1 MASNIRIIMADQQSR
16 LMSYDGFR
24 AFAADI
30 ITRIKAHITALFAAE
45 KADFS
50 QYVEEGKQY
59 IDQVQANYAGA
70 VYLSQEEYDA
80 LTDEQKNDTTKVYF
94 IEEQL

>member
-1 MASNIRIIMADQQSR
+1 MAERK
-16 LMSYDGFR
+16 LTYDGFR

-30 ITRIKAHITALFAAE
+30 ITRIKSHITALFAAE

-50 QYVEEGKQY
+50 QY

>member
-1 MASNIRIIMADQQSR
+1 MAERKLTYS
-16 LMSYDGFR
+16 GFR
-24 AFAADI
+24 VMLADL
-30 ITRIKAHITALFAAE
+30 TARIKALFAAE

-50 QYVEEGKQY
+50 QY

>member
-1 MASNIRIIMADQQSR
+1 
-16 LMSYDGFR
+16 MSYDGFR

-30 ITRIKAHITALFAAE
+30 ITRIKALLAAE
-45 KADFS
+45 L
-50 QYVEEGKQY
+50 ETLN
-59 IDQVQANYAGA
+59 ANYAGA

-94 IEEQL
+94 IEEQLS

>member
-1 MASNIRIIMADQQSR
+1 MADNNEKISKI
-16 LMSYDGFR
+16 LDWDGFR
-24 AFAADI
+24 TLAAWF
-30 ITRIKAHITALFAAE
+30 TERIKALFAAE

-50 QYVEEGKQY
+50 QHVEQGKQY

-70 VYLSQEEYDA
+70 VYLTQAEYDA

>member
-1 MASNIRIIMADQQSR
+1 MADQQER

-30 ITRIKAHITALFAAE
+30 ITRIKALFAAE

-50 QYVEEGKQY
+50 QY

-70 VYLSQEEYDA
+70 VYLTQEEYDA

-94 IEEQL
+94 IEEQLS

>member
-30 ITRIKAHITALFAAE
+30 ITRIKALFAAE

-50 QYVEEGKQY
+50 QY

-70 VYLSQEEYDA
+70 VYLTQSEYDA

>member
-1 MASNIRIIMADQQSR
+1 MAERKLTYN
-16 LMSYDGFR
+16 GFR
-24 AFAADI
+24 VMLADL
-30 ITRIKAHITALFAAE
+30 TARIKALFAAE

-50 QYVEEGKQY
+50 QHVEEGKQY

-94 IEEQL
+94 IEEQLS

>member
-1 MASNIRIIMADQQSR
+1 
-16 LMSYDGFR
+16 MSYDGFR

-30 ITRIKAHITALFAAE
+30 ITRIKSHITALFAAE
-45 KADFS
+45 L
-50 QYVEEGKQY
+50 ETLN
-59 IDQVQANYAGA
+59 ANYAGA
-70 VYLSQEEYDA
+70 VYLTQSEYDA

>member
-1 MASNIRIIMADQQSR
+1 
-16 LMSYDGFR
+16 MSYDGFR

-30 ITRIKAHITALFAAE
+30 ITRIKSHITALFAAE
-45 KADFS
+45 L
-50 QYVEEGKQY
+50 ETLN
-59 IDQVQANYAGA
+59 ANYAGA

>member
-1 MASNIRIIMADQQSR
+1 MADQQSR

-30 ITRIKAHITALFAAE
+30 ITRIKSHITALFAAE
-45 KADFS
+45 L
-50 QYVEEGKQY
+50 ETLN
-59 IDQVQANYAGA
+59 ANYAGA
-70 VYLSQEEYDA
+70 VYLTQSEYDA

-94 IEEQL
+94 IEEQLS

>member
-1 MASNIRIIMADQQSR
+1 MASNIRIIMATEQSR

-30 ITRIKAHITALFAAE
+30 ITRIKALFSAE

-50 QYVEEGKQY
+50 QY

-70 VYLSQEEYDA
+70 VYLSKEEYDA

>member
-1 MASNIRIIMADQQSR
+1 MASNIRIIMADQQER

-30 ITRIKAHITALFAAE
+30 ITRIKALFAAE
-45 KADFS
+45 L
-50 QYVEEGKQY
+50 ETLN
-59 IDQVQANYAGA
+59 ANYAGA
-70 VYLSQEEYDA
+70 VYLTQSEYDA

>member
-1 MASNIRIIMADQQSR
+1 MAERKLTYN
-16 LMSYDGFR
+16 GFR

-30 ITRIKAHITALFAAE
+30 ITRIKALFAAE

-50 QYVEEGKQY
+50 QY

-70 VYLSQEEYDA
+70 VYLTQAEYDA

>member
-30 ITRIKAHITALFAAE
+30 ITRIKALFAAE

-50 QYVEEGKQY
+50 QHVEEGKQY

>member
-1 MASNIRIIMADQQSR
+1 MLAD
-16 LMSYDGFR
+16 LT
-24 AFAADI
+24 A
-30 ITRIKAHITALFAAE
+30 RIKALFAAE

-50 QYVEEGKQY
+50 QYVEDKAQSTTQY

-70 VYLSQEEYDA
+70 VYLTQSEYDA

-94 IEEQL
+94 IEEQLS

>member
-1 MASNIRIIMADQQSR
+1 
-16 LMSYDGFR
+16 MSYDGFR

-30 ITRIKAHITALFAAE
+30 INRIKALFAAE

-50 QYVEEGKQY
+50 QY

-70 VYLSQEEYDA
+70 VYLTQEEYDA
-80 LTDEQKNDTTKVYF
+80 LSDEQKNDTTKVYF

>member
-1 MASNIRIIMADQQSR
+1 MADNEKISKI
-16 LMSYDGFR
+16 LDWDGFR
-24 AFAADI
+24 TMGAWF
-30 ITRIKAHITALFAAE
+30 TERIKALFAAE

-50 QYVEEGKQY
+50 QY

-70 VYLSQEEYDA
+70 VYLTQSEYDA

-94 IEEQL
+94 IEEQLS

>member
-1 MASNIRIIMADQQSR
+1 MASNIRIIMADQQER

-30 ITRIKAHITALFAAE
+30 ITRIKALFAAE

-50 QYVEEGKQY
+50 QY

-70 VYLSQEEYDA
+70 VYLTQEEYDA

-94 IEEQL
+94 IEEQLS

>member
-1 MASNIRIIMADQQSR
+1 MAERK
-16 LMSYDGFR
+16 LTYKGFR
-24 AFAADI
+24 VMLADL
-30 ITRIKAHITALFAAE
+30 TARIKALFAAE

-50 QYVEEGKQY
+50 QY

-70 VYLSQEEYDA
+70 VYLTQEEYDA
-80 LTDEQKNDTTKVYF
+80 LTDAEKNDTTKVYF

>member
-1 MASNIRIIMADQQSR
+1 
-16 LMSYDGFR
+16 MSYDGFR

-30 ITRIKAHITALFAAE
+30 ITRIKALFAAE

-50 QYVEEGKQY
+50 QYIEEKNQ
-59 IDQVQANYAGA
+59 QYAGA

>member
-1 MASNIRIIMADQQSR
+1 MASNIRIIMADQQER

-30 ITRIKAHITALFAAE
+30 ITRIKALFAAE

-50 QYVEEGKQY
+50 QY

>member
-1 MASNIRIIMADQQSR
+1 
-16 LMSYDGFR
+16 MSYDGFR

-30 ITRIKAHITALFAAE
+30 ITRINALFAAE

-50 QYVEEGKQY
+50 QHVEQGKQY

-70 VYLSQEEYDA
+70 VYLTQAEYDA

>member
-1 MASNIRIIMADQQSR
+1 
-16 LMSYDGFR
+16 MSYDGFR

-30 ITRIKAHITALFAAE
+30 ITRIKSHITALFAAE
-45 KADFS
+45 L
-50 QYVEEGKQY
+50 ETLN
-59 IDQVQANYAGA
+59 ANYAGA

-80 LTDEQKNDTTKVYF
+80 LTEAEKNDTTKVYF

>member
-1 MASNIRIIMADQQSR
+1 
-16 LMSYDGFR
+16 MSYDGFR
-24 AFAADI
+24 AFAADL

-45 KADFS
+45 L
-50 QYVEEGKQY
+50 ETLN
-59 IDQVQANYAGA
+59 ANYAGA
-70 VYLSQEEYDA
+70 VYLTQAEYDA

>member
-1 MASNIRIIMADQQSR
+1 MADQQER

-30 ITRIKAHITALFAAE
+30 ITRIKALFAAE

>member
-1 MASNIRIIMADQQSR
+1 MAERKLTYN
-16 LMSYDGFR
+16 GFR
-24 AFAADI
+24 VMLADLA
-30 ITRIKAHITALFAAE
+30 TRIKALFAAE

-50 QYVEEGKQY
+50 QY

-70 VYLSQEEYDA
+70 VYLTQSEYDA